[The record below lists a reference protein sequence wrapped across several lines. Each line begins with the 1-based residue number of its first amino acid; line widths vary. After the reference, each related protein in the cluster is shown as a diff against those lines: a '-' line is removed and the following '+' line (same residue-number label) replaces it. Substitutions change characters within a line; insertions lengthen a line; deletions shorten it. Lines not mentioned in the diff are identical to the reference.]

1 MPVAST
7 TEPCPKLHRVVV
19 VVHFDRAG
27 AAAALARR
35 RYLMKEAVSRAPI
48 DVADLAAFADRIL
61 SITPLAF
68 VVEVVPDLENTAF
81 PAKPATRCRI
91 VFPEVPPHRLNC
103 HFIDAR
109 SSQTHVGTRNC
120 FTKYGNDGLW

>member
-27 AAAALARR
+27 AATALARR
-35 RYLMKEAVSRAPI
+35 RHLMKEAVPRAPI
-48 DVADLAAFADRIL
+48 DVVDFAAFADRIL

-68 VVEVVPDLENTAF
+68 VVEVAPYLEETTF
-81 PAKPATRCRI
+81 SAKPAARCRI
-91 VFPEVPPHRLNC
+91 VFP
-103 HFIDAR
+103 
-109 SSQTHVGTRNC
+109 
-120 FTKYGNDGLW
+120 